1 MKSRLLTDIASKAIL
16 ILMVSCIYACDNK
29 TSYPQELVMADSA
42 FMQGNHQLGN
52 ALLETIQKKTDFK
65 DDEKLQ
71 RYFQLLQLENDF
83 MQFKLSNES
92 LATADSLCQYYSK
105 KENVNDKYARALLF
119 MGTILYKNRDYST
132 ALPLLLKAKENAEEC
147 KDLRCLCQIYRRIG
161 DVYLDQRIFKEC
173 IPFFRKYY
181 QLATA
186 IQDTLQMTLGACYM
200 GDVCVINQQVDSVIY
215 YYNKS
220 MELGKGLQQEKE
232 IVPVSRTK
240 LCDIYIQLEE
250 YDKALEIMPRD
261 SLNDGNW
268 AYWHYGQNHVDSAIY
283 YFRKTLGR
291 FKWQGEVE
299 VLGILAQLEEQRGDM
314 KASLEYHRQLAAA
327 EDSLKAQRQT
337 EETLRT
343 EAQHNYNN
351 IQQERNQLEQK
362 MEKLNLLLW
371 LMCIIVVAI
380 SIVAVLLWRTRQQRK
395 RAAVMQQH
403 LIEKEKTEQQLLGQ
417 LQSGHQETLLL
428 EFKKTALYQ
437 RLKAPAKEG
446 TKKMS
451 EAEWHQLANGID
463 DIYNNFTKRL
473 LDLARLSETELR
485 ICYLLKI
492 NMPPSEIADILYKS
506 KAAITLA
513 RKRMYR
519 KLTGRN
525 GTAEELDSL
534 IAEL

>member
-1 MKSRLLTDIASKAIL
+1 MRRTIFQIIVTSFFAIL
-16 ILMVSCIYACDNK
+16 VIVVMSACDH
-29 TSYPQELVMADSA
+29 TADYPQELVMADSA
-42 FMQGNHQLGN
+42 FMQGDYQLGDVLMEK
-52 ALLETIQKKTDFK
+52 AQKQMDDIK
-65 DDEKLQ
+65 DEAPLK
-71 RYFQLLQLENDF
+71 YYQLLKLEQAYMHSRLSNNDF
-83 MQFKLSNES
+83 S
-92 LATADSLCQYYSK
+92 LVDSLCRYYESTPMQ
-105 KENVNDKYARALLF
+105 VNYAKMLLF
-119 MGTILYKNRDYST
+119 MGWIYFNSGDNPKAIDCY
-132 ALPLLLKAKENAEEC
+132 LKAKKIVEKEQENR
-147 KDLRCLCQIYRRIG
+147 LRCLIYRDIG
-161 DVYLDQRIFKEC
+161 DLYFKQRLLDKC
-173 IPFFRKYY
+173 VPYYKKYY

-186 IQDTLQMTLGACYM
+186 NNDLRRRAYAARHMGIVAAIHQD
-200 GDVCVINQQVDSVIY
+200 IDSTIY
-215 YYNKS
+215 YHK
-220 MELGKGLQQEKE
+220 EAIDLGEKLPQDNN
-232 IVPVSRTK
+232 IAALAK
-240 LCDIYIQLEE
+240 YDLCDIYIQLEE
-250 YDKALEIMPRD
+250 YDKAFEIMPRD
-261 SLNDGNW
+261 SLNEANW

-283 YFRKTLGR
+283 YFQKTLGR
-291 FKWQGEVE
+291 YKWQGEVE
-299 VLGILAQLEEQRGDM
+299 VLRVLAQLEEQRGNV
-314 KASLEYHRQLAAA
+314 KAALDYHTRLAEA
-327 EDSLKAQRQT
+327 EDSLKAQQQK
-337 EETLRT
+337 EETLRI
-343 EAQHNYNN
+343 EAQHNYNSM
-351 IQQERNQLEQK
+351 QQERNQLEQK
-362 MEKLNLLLW
+362 NKELNLLLW
-371 LMCIIVVAI
+371 LMGIIVVAI
-380 SIVAVLLWRTRQQRK
+380 SIVAVLLWRARKQRK
-395 RAAVMQQH
+395 RAVVMQQH

>member
-1 MKSRLLTDIASKAIL
+1 
-16 ILMVSCIYACDNK
+16 
-29 TSYPQELVMADSA
+29 
-42 FMQGNHQLGN
+42 
-52 ALLETIQKKTDFK
+52 
-65 DDEKLQ
+65 
-71 RYFQLLQLENDF
+71 
-83 MQFKLSNES
+83 
-92 LATADSLCQYYSK
+92 
-105 KENVNDKYARALLF
+105 
-119 MGTILYKNRDYST
+119 
-132 ALPLLLKAKENAEEC
+132 
-147 KDLRCLCQIYRRIG
+147 
-161 DVYLDQRIFKEC
+161 
-173 IPFFRKYY
+173 
-181 QLATA
+181 
-186 IQDTLQMTLGACYM
+186 M